1 MPRADA
7 DAILHEL
14 GRLSRHLARLVGT
27 EELPLLTAS
36 QRIAIIELGLAGPM
50 RVNDLARR
58 MGVSTPTAS
67 RTVDALEGYGLA
79 TRGSDPDD
87 RRALRV
93 GLSDAGRRV
102 FDDRMGRASEAFGP
116 AAAALTRAERA
127 TLVDLL
133 ARMAGALDR

>member
-102 FDDRMGRASEAFGP
+102 FDDRMGRASEAF
-116 AAAALTRAERA
+116 ARAERA